1 MYSAVPLPT
10 VPIVTSGA
18 FPTPVSPEKIRVE
31 RIYFQNGL
39 LRANISWTFENGSS
53 VYTVCLSQL

>member
-1 MYSAVPLPT
+1 MMYVCVYTGVPFPT

-18 FPTPVSPEKIRVE
+18 FPTPVSPEKIKVE

-39 LRANISWTFENGSS
+39 LRANVSWTFENGS
-53 VYTVCLSQL
+53 